1 VNTNDTPFLD
11 QLPYVGTPHQGYAS
25 DPHYVRGSTTTP

>member
-1 VNTNDTPFLD
+1 VNTNDTPFLN
-11 QLPYVGTPHQGYAS
+11 QFPYVGTPHQGYAG